1 MIVAII
7 AALGGAI
14 WAAIYFLNAA
24 REGGEAIRD
33 VKGMV
38 RNARWSRKID
48 ARLIESLED
57 PREAAAILLYQIA
70 AYDGAVTERQRLAMV
85 SEMRRAFSV
94 DAEEAEGLF
103 AFARMA
109 AGQINDA
116 GNSLRKIARPVLAAC
131 NDAERRD
138 LIDMLL
144 RIAEVEGPVSEM
156 QNRLVAEARRV
167 LLEPMR

>member
-14 WAAIYFLNAA
+14 WTAYYFLNAA

-48 ARLIESLED
+48 ARLIESLQD
-57 PREAAAILLYQIA
+57 PREAAAILLFQIA
-70 AYDGAVTERQRLAMV
+70 AYDGAVTERRRSAMV
-85 SEMRRAFSV
+85 GEMRCAFSV
-94 DAEEAEGLF
+94 DAEDAEGLF

-116 GNSLRKIARPVLAAC
+116 GNSLRKIARPILSAC
-131 NDAERRD
+131 NEAEKRD
-138 LIDMLL
+138 LVDMLL
-144 RIAEVEGPVSEM
+144 RIAEVEGPVSDV
-156 QNRLVAEARRV
+156 QHRLVAEARRV
-167 LLEPMR
+167 LLPER